1 MKGKKERSGL
11 TKRIKM
17 ENEIVNVQ
25 RSNKSIL
32 KSIDALGLRLKAV
45 RTLNCRRRFTHRLR
59 PRRLV
64 CVCGWVFA
72 SLNSL
77 LVLLLSSSW
86 VSMNNTVLFGSQCV
100 IQLQNGQF

>member
-64 CVCGWVFA
+64 CVCVAGF
-72 SLNSL
+72 LRL
-77 LVLLLSSSW
+77 LIRYL
-86 VSMNNTVLFGSQCV
+86 CCC
-100 IQLQNGQF
+100 